1 MLPRTQISA
10 VLLWKISHILPKVE
24 ICCKHLPLRSPR
36 WFIIQVSS
44 GREKLDLPVGIESI
58 PRKVHGY
65 CWPFKTPVKPTTTA
79 KLGQYDSLRKEQI
92 LKGYAW
98 RGLITLFF
106 PEQNWVNW
114 LLEMQL
120 LLLTDLIILQS
131 NIKACVCV
139 CLLNNDASCS

>member
-10 VLLWKISHILPKVE
+10 MLLCLWKITHILPEVE
-24 ICCKHLPLRSPR
+24 ICFKCLPLRSPR
-36 WFIIQVSS
+36 WLIIQVSS

-65 CWPFKTPVKPTTTA
+65 SWPFKTAVLTVKPSTTA
-79 KLGQYDSLRKEQI
+79 KLGQYDSLCIEQI

-131 NIKACVCV
+131 NLKACVCV
-139 CLLNNDASCS
+139 PVE